1 MTQLSEIIRD
11 EMQTSPSIRIDIQ
24 KNIINI
30 RALAKHIKKRGN
42 LAYSLDAIISAI
54 RRYQE
59 TIEEKI
65 DEEPK
70 KLMINSKLSVKNQIS
85 SIMLDKNEEVLKTL
99 PKIFEKVE
107 MVQHTVLR
115 IVHAQR
121 SLKIF
126 VDQALLAQVT
136 SLFSE
141 KNIKKIEKDLG
152 EVIIDLNE
160 KSWRKLGILSTLTS
174 QMYLNRINIIECLTC
189 IPEIV
194 FIVKED
200 DLMKAYEVLYSIS
213 KGKEQK

>member
-99 PKIFEKVE
+99 PKIFEMVE